1 MNKLK
6 RFVVGILT
14 FFAILTILS
23 IALIPLV
30 IINIPRIIPNKK
42 LKQKLGSISNKMGT
56 ATVGAIA
63 ISLSLLHQ
71 LEWEFEIP
79 ENLSI
84 NNWYIAMSNH
94 QSWADIFILLIAGH
108 KKIPLL
114 KFFMKKELQWI
125 PIIYLVHKT
134 IDMPFLHRHSP
145 EQIKAN
151 PELKKLDFENAKTA
165 AKRFSRNPSTA
176 FSFAEGTRF
185 SQFKHL
191 EQQSPYP
198 NLLKPKVGALS
209 IALSGMPEVKTLIDF
224 TIVYSSNKRTAW
236 QFLCG
241 DLNKAKIIAKTY
253 KIPKNLQSYT
263 YENKSEYRKQF
274 QLFIDEIWQKKQSM
288 ISELKL

>member
-84 NNWYIAMSNH
+84 NDWYIAMSNH

-185 SQFKHL
+185 SQFKNL

>member
-84 NNWYIAMSNH
+84 NDWYIAMSNH

>member
-84 NNWYIAMSNH
+84 NDWYIAMSNH

-191 EQQSPYP
+191 EQLSPYP

>member
-6 RFVVGILT
+6 KFVVGILT

-84 NNWYIAMSNH
+84 NDWYIAMSNH

>member
-23 IALIPLV
+23 IALTPLV

-42 LKQKLGSISNKMGT
+42 LKQKLGSISNTMGT

-84 NNWYIAMSNH
+84 NDWYIAMSNH

>member
-209 IALSGMPEVKTLIDF
+209 IALSGMPKVKTLIDF
-224 TIVYSSNKRTAW
+224 TIVYSSNKGTAW